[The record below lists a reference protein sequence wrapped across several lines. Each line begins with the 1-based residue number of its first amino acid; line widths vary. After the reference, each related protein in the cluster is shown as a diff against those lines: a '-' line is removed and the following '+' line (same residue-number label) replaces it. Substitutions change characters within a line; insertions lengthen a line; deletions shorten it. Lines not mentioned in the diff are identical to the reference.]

1 MSLSLDEKMLRV
13 LLFLAGI
20 ALFIE
25 GCGRDRSSDTIT
37 SKAEAQIPPAPSH
50 AALRL
55 ATTATGNQARYRVRE
70 QLVNVDL
77 PSDAVGSTGAVAGAI
92 AFDSAGRII
101 PSASRFE
108 VQVSGLTSDRTRRE
122 GYVRGL
128 LLETEQYPTVVFAL
142 TAVRGLQLPLPQSGS
157 QSFELLGNLT
167 VKGVTRP
174 TAWQVSAQF
183 APDTVTGTSS
193 TAFTFAD
200 FGLRQPRVPVLL
212 SVAGTIRLDYAF
224 RLAPTKF

>member
-1 MSLSLDEKMLRV
+1 MSVALDQSILRV
-13 LLFLAGI
+13 LLFLVGL
-20 ALFIE
+20 ALSIE
-25 GCGRDRSSDTIT
+25 GCGPDRSSATV
-37 SKAEAQIPPAPSH
+37 AGRAQAQMPAAPSN

-55 ATTATGNQARYRVRE
+55 ETTSTGNQARYRVRE

-108 VQVSGLTSDRTRRE
+108 VQVSGLTSDRTRRD
-122 GYVRGL
+122 GYVRGP
-128 LLETEQYPTVVFAL
+128 LLETERHPTVVFAP
-142 TAVRGLQLPLPQSGS
+142 TAVRALQLPLPQSGS

-174 TAWQVSAQF
+174 TTWQVSAQF
-183 APDTVTGTSS
+183 APDAVTGTSS

-200 FGLRQPRVPVLL
+200 FGLRQPRVLVLL
-212 SVAGTIRLDYAF
+212 SVADTIRLDYAF
-224 RLAPTKF
+224 RLAPTKS